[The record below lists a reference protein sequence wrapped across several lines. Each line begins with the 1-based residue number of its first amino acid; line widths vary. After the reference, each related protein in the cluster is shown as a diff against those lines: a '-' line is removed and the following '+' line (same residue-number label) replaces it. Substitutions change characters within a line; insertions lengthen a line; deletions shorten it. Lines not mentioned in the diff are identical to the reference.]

1 MNPQEGTGWRFPPGF
16 LWGAAT
22 AAHQV
27 EGGNRWNDWW
37 QYEQDGRLPFKSGI
51 ACDQLAR
58 YESDFDMAR
67 DMGHNCHRFSIE
79 WSRIEPRD
87 GEFSPDALD
96 LYARI
101 VAALRDRGLEPVVTL
116 QHFTLPAWFAAG
128 GGWERKDAADR
139 FARYVC
145 HVVAR
150 LGPSVTYWLTINEPT
165 VYVLQG
171 YINGVWPPMRSRA
184 WVRAA
189 RVLRHLARAH
199 VAAFDA
205 IKVLQPRAMVSFA
218 HNALWIEPCNPDRR
232 LDRLAARVRDYVY
245 NRAFFRLIG
254 ASATSAGS
262 LDYVGLNY
270 YTRCCVRF
278 SGWGPTSLLGRACA
292 FDHHAHAGPRSD
304 MGWEIHPR
312 GLAGVLQEFR
322 SLRLPIFVTEN
333 GIATEDDTL
342 RCRFI
347 EAHVEVLADTIAS
360 GVDVLGYIHWSL
372 LDNYEWDRGTTPR
385 FGLAAVD
392 YASQVRTPRASA
404 RELARI
410 GQASSH

>member
-1 MNPQEGTGWRFPPGF
+1 MNPHEGTGRRFPPGF

-37 QYEQDGRLPFKSGI
+37 QYEQDGRLPFKSGD
-51 ACDQLAR
+51 ACDHLAR

-79 WSRIEPRD
+79 WSRIEPNE
-87 GEFSPDALD
+87 GEFSPDALE

-101 VAALRDRGLEPVVTL
+101 IAALRERGLEPVVTL

-139 FARYVC
+139 FARYVR
-145 HVVAR
+145 HVLAR

-171 YINGVWPPMRSRA
+171 YINGAWPPLQSGA
-184 WVRAA
+184 WVGAA
-189 RVLRHLARAH
+189 RVLRQLAKAH
-199 VAAFDA
+199 VAAFDV
-205 IKVLQPRAMVSFA
+205 IKALQPHAMVSFA
-218 HNALWIEPCNPDRR
+218 HNALWMEPCNPHRR
-232 LDRLAARVRDYVY
+232 LDRMAARARDYVY
-245 NRAFFRLIG
+245 NGVFFRLIG
-254 ASATSAGS
+254 ASSAGPGS

-278 SGWGPTSLLGRACA
+278 AGRGPAAVLGRACRLG
-292 FDHHAHAGPRSD
+292 HHPQAGPRSD
-304 MGWEIHPR
+304 VDWEVYPR
-312 GLAGVLQEFR
+312 GLGEILQKFR
-322 SLRLPIFVTEN
+322 SLHLPIFVTEN
-333 GIATEDDTL
+333 GIATEDDAL
-342 RCRFI
+342 RCLFI
-347 EAHVEVLADTIAS
+347 EDHVEVLADAIDN
-360 GVDVLGYIHWSL
+360 GIDVLGYLHWSL
-372 LDNYEWDRGTTPR
+372 MDNYEWDRGTAPH

-392 YASQVRTPRASA
+392 HPSQVRTLRRSASV
-404 RELARI
+404 LAQI
-410 GQASSH
+410 CQANRN